1 MGDMLI
7 RGVDQVVVD
16 NIKLAAKQRGLS
28 VNRLVAETLA
38 EHFAGDAQRQYHDL
52 DALAGT
58 WSSKDLKDFEA
69 AIKPLTIPEEGL
81 WPKRRGRARK

>member
-7 RGVDQVVVD
+7 RGVEQVVVD

-28 VNRLVAETLA
+28 VNRLVADALA
-38 EHFAGDAQRQYHDL
+38 ELFAGHTKRRYHDL

-58 WSSKDLKDFEA
+58 WSKKDLREFEI
-69 AIKPLTIPEEGL
+69 AIEPLTVPDENL
-81 WPKRRGRARK
+81 WRKRRVKPIK